1 MIFFIGGLLKGIG
14 KVAGIV
20 GKVASIA
27 SNPASLLDPNNM
39 KDVLSIF
46 DGDSKKTEQTRDEL
60 EKLDKDKL
68 IKLAESLKGKMSG
81 NTAASFSGINLEGQ
95 DKKKI
100 VNFIENAIK
109 MLKENPNGGQI
120 QQASTNKG
128 QSLNLYT

>member
-39 KDVLSIF
+39 KDLLGIF
-46 DGDSKKTEQTRDEL
+46 DGDSKKTEDTRAEL
-60 EKLDKDKL
+60 EKLDKKKL
-68 IKLAESLKGKMSG
+68 IEVAENLKSKMSG
-81 NTAASFSGINLEGQ
+81 NAAAGFSSINLEGQ

-100 VNFIENAIK
+100 VNFIET
-109 MLKENPNGGQI
+109 LLEC
-120 QQASTNKG
+120 
-128 QSLNLYT
+128 